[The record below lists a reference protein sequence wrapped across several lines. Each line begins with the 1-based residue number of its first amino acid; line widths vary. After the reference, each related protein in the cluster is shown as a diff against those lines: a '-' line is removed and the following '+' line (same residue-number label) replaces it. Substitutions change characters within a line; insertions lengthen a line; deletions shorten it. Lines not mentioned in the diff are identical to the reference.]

1 MSVNLMDMVKQAATK
16 QILGKIGG
24 ILGTNEAKTSSAFET
39 AAGSILGGLMKKG
52 SSAQGAQDIFGA
64 VQKQDDSVLDKLGDL
79 LGGGQ
84 QTEQF
89 QKQGSGILDM
99 VMGNSSAGM
108 IGSVAKMLGLDKGIV
123 GKLMT
128 MAAPIVMGVI
138 GRHVK
143 NKALDAVGLGNLLG
157 SQKSHLAGVLPASL
171 TSDLG
176 FGNML
181 SGAGDAVSGAASK
194 VGNAAS
200 GAAGSV
206 GRGAANA
213 GRAATGAAGD
223 AANAGGG
230 LIKMLLP
237 LLLLAGLAFVG
248 WKYVLPMLGGAADKA
263 TSAVSDGVNAVGDGV
278 SSAAGAVGDGV
289 SNAAGAVGDMANFE
303 MPSFEVPGMDALG
316 ETGSTLSTGFT
327 DITKGLAGV
336 TDEAG
341 ATDLAGTI
349 GGFTDKVGS
358 LGLGDLTGPAQ
369 TASQSL
375 IGKFVETVQ
384 GLMGGQS
391 EGIRGILQPAID
403 ALMKALGQ

>member
-1 MSVNLMDMVKQAATK
+1 MLVAPQQA
-16 QILGKIGG
+16 QL
-24 ILGTNEAKTSSAFET
+24 
-39 AAGSILGGLMKKG
+39 
-52 SSAQGAQDIFGA
+52 
-64 VQKQDDSVLDKLGDL
+64 
-79 LGGGQ
+79 
-84 QTEQF
+84 
-89 QKQGSGILDM
+89 
-99 VMGNSSAGM
+99 VM
-108 IGSVAKMLGLDKGIV
+108 
-123 GKLMT
+123 
-128 MAAPIVMGVI
+128 P
-138 GRHVK
+138 
-143 NKALDAVGLGNLLG
+143 
-157 SQKSHLAGVLPASL
+157 L
-171 TSDLG
+171 TQ
-176 FGNML
+176 
-181 SGAGDAVSGAASK
+181 
-194 VGNAAS
+194 
-200 GAAGSV
+200 
-206 GRGAANA
+206 
-213 GRAATGAAGD
+213 
-223 AANAGGG
+223 
-230 LIKMLLP
+230 
-237 LLLLAGLAFVG
+237 LAGLAFVG